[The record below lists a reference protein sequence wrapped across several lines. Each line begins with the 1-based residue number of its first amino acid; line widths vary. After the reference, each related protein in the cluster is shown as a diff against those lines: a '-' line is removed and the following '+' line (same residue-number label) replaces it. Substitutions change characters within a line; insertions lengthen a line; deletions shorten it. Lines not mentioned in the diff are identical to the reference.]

1 MNHFFIKNEINIG
14 MSNADRDCTAGL
26 QQNPT
31 IMPLRPAFRLV
42 AYKVVVTHEV
52 LSTTTTRKWS
62 GCVLYPKRRWAES
75 HLPILKTAD
84 ARSAG
89 LFERWYPSVKLFKL
103 KVSLSYTVELGGV

>member
-52 LSTTTTRKWS
+52 FVHNNNEKMVRLRPVPEEEVGRESPAYTEDGR
-62 GCVLYPKRRWAES
+62 CAERRVVRTMISKCQIVQAQGFAE
-75 HLPILKTAD
+75 L
-84 ARSAG
+84 R
-89 LFERWYPSVKLFKL
+89 R
-103 KVSLSYTVELGGV
+103 